1 MHQNGDG
8 AVTISDV
15 AYTVG
20 TTQNASARQTPL
32 VWAIDHVV
40 CGGQMHGTRPLLLR
54 RSLPNDESGRNSRC
68 GGGT

>member
-40 CGGQMHGTRPLLLR
+40 CGGADARHKALATTKKYAQR
-54 RSLPNDESGRNSRC
+54 
-68 GGGT
+68 